1 MIKRR
6 IAASL
11 FFFLC
16 AVMPGAL
23 LSQQLPQPTLRTT
36 KLTAGIHVI
45 TAEVAATSQARTIG
59 LMMRER
65 LAPNHGMVFVFEDKS
80 QHCFWMR
87 NTLIP
92 LSIAFVEDDG
102 TIVSIADMAPKSE
115 ASTCPPRAVR
125 YALEMQQGWF
135 AKRGVTAGSKITG
148 LPPR

>member
-125 YALEMQQGWF
+125 YALEMEQGWF
-135 AKRGVTAGSKITG
+135 AKRGVAAGSKITG

>member
-6 IAASL
+6 LAASL
-11 FFFLC
+11 FLFVC
-16 AVMPGAL
+16 AVMPGTL
-23 LSQQLPQPTLRTT
+23 LCQQLPQPTLRTT

-45 TAEVAATSQARTIG
+45 TAEVAATPQSRTLG

-65 LAPNHGMVFVFEDKS
+65 LAPNHGMAFVFEDKS

-92 LSIAFVEDDG
+92 LSIAFIEDDG
-102 TIVSIADMAPKSE
+102 TIVSIADMAPKSD

-125 YALEMQQGWF
+125 YALEMEQGWF
-135 AKRGVTAGSKITG
+135 AKRGVSAGSKISG

>member
-1 MIKRR
+1 MNKER
-6 IAASL
+6 IVAL
-11 FFFLC
+11 FIC
-16 AVMPGAL
+16 ALMVPGL
-23 LSQQLPQPTLRTT
+23 LLAQQAPQPTLRTT

-45 TAEVAATSQARTIG
+45 TAEIASTPQSRMIG

-92 LSIAFVEDDG
+92 LSIAFIDDDG
-102 TIVSIADMAPKSE
+102 TVVSIADMSPKSE
-115 ASTCPPRAVR
+115 ASTCPQRPVR
-125 YALEMQQGWF
+125 YALEMDQGWF
-135 AKRGVTAGSKITG
+135 AKRGVTAGQKISG